1 MPEVQTKVP
10 TVGSKQEEAKQHLVR
25 KFISRT
31 AHCPKMPVFE
41 LHAGGRKFFNFQD
54 LTPAEVNALFMKAT
68 GTVHPSAQ
76 RHLITQATA
85 ALPNNAG
92 DSVIPHN
99 SLMENLSSMSPKTE
113 LEAMLSV
120 QLITVHNFAMD
131 FFSRLTEPTGFE
143 EVTDRQL
150 NRITKLLTVF
160 QKGVSALEKLRQREQ
175 VIKVQHVHIN
185 QGGQAVI
192 GNVHADKQKRK

>member
-1 MPEVQTKVP
+1 MKDIQTKVP
-10 TVGSKQEEAKQHLVR
+10 TIGTKKEEAKQSLVR
-25 KFISRT
+25 EYLSKT
-31 AHCPKMPVFE
+31 AQYPKVPAFE
-41 LHAGGRKFFNFQD
+41 LHAGGRKLFNFKG
-54 LTPAEVNALFMKAT
+54 LSAPEVNALLMKAT
-68 GTVHPSAQ
+68 GTVHSSAQ
-76 RHLITQATA
+76 RHLITQATS
-85 ALPNNAG
+85 ALPNNSG

-99 SLMENLSSMSPKTE
+99 SLVENLSSMSPKTE

-120 QLITVHNFAMD
+120 QLISVHNFAMD
-131 FFSRLTEPTGFE
+131 FFSQLSLPTEFA

-160 QKGVSALEKLRQREQ
+160 QKGIVTLEKLRQREQ

-192 GNVHADKQKRK
+192 GNVHADKQKR